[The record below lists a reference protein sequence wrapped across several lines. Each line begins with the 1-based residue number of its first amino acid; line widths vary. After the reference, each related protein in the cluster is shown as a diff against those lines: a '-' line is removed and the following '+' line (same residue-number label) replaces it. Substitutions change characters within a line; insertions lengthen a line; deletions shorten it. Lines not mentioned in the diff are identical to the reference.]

1 MHLTTR
7 AALTAIAVWTFGAGA
22 AAAQTG
28 TAPLAMAPSAME
40 APVKVG
46 GYLRGERHDFK
57 DPTYGVSY
65 QYAPSQKSDSSYAT
79 VYIYQ
84 PVPADSAWDTA
95 VVIAEQ
101 VQAFGQTL
109 EYQRAR
115 GVYESYEIA
124 HEAAD
129 TVRAGAHVLPGF
141 RVTYAFRTRGRIAV
155 SFFNVYAAG
164 RTLVKVRGTVPESQF
179 RKTRLPEFAQAVAA
193 QIVLANPAA
202 PAAP

>member
-1 MHLTTR
+1 MNIPTR
-7 AALTAIAVWTFGAGA
+7 AALAVLAVWALQAAPGA
-22 AAAQTG
+22 AQDTKPPLDK
-28 TAPLAMAPSAME
+28 APTEVE

-46 GYLRGERHDFK
+46 EYLRGERHDFK
-57 DPTYGVSY
+57 DPGYGVSY
-65 QYAPSQKSDSSYAT
+65 QYAPSQKTDSSYAT

-95 VVIAEQ
+95 SVIADE
-101 VQAFGQTL
+101 VQGFGQTL

-124 HEAAD
+124 HEEAD

-141 RVTYAFRTRGRIAV
+141 RVTYAFRTREGIAV
-155 SFFNVYAAG
+155 SFYNVYAAG
-164 RTLVKVRGTVPESQF
+164 STLVKVRGTVPESQS

-193 QIVLANPAA
+193 QIVLANSSA
-202 PAAP
+202 P